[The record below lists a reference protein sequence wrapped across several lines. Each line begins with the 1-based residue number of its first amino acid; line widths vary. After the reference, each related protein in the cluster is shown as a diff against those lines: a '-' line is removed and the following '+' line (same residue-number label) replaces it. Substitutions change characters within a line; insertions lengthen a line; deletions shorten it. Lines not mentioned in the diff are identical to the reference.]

1 MYRASSGH
9 YGEAVYFREPRC
21 PKTLTDPFS
30 PVSAVGEAPTP
41 SIARPARERLIGAG
55 LCTLSAAGFATL
67 SILGKFAYASGMS
80 MTGFL
85 SLRFGGAALLLTAYL
100 LVTRRRRIMPRIRL
114 GLILFALGALGYFT
128 QSSLYF
134 LGLQRVSASLSS
146 VLLYIYPIFVAL
158 LAWAVKRQAPARAE
172 WAAMALALGGVV
184 LTVGPSGGGGV
195 DMLGVLLVLGSAAG
209 YSIYILACD
218 RFTPRASPLMST
230 AYITAGAA
238 FSFAATGLLACTWVV
253 PPSPRSA
260 EILLG
265 MILFSTLIPLITFLA
280 GMARVGPT
288 AASLL
293 STLEPVFTVALAAV
307 FLRESLTPIQMLGA
321 SLVLAA
327 VVLLNMPR
335 RRTPVPAVG

>member
-1 MYRASSGH
+1 M
-9 YGEAVYFREPRC
+9 REPRR
-21 PKTLTDPFS
+21 PNTLTDPFS
-30 PVSAVGEAPTP
+30 PVSAVGEP
-41 SIARPARERLIGAG
+41 SSPSYAQPARERLIGAG

-67 SILGKFAYASGMS
+67 SILGKFAFAGGMS

-85 SLRFGGAALLLTAYL
+85 SLRFGGAAVLLAGYL
-100 LVTRRRRIMPRIRL
+100 LATRRGRILPGVRV
-114 GLILFALGALGYFT
+114 GAILFALGALGYFT

-146 VLLYIYPIFVAL
+146 VLLYVYPIFVAL
-158 LAWAVKRQAPARAE
+158 LAWAVKHQAPARVE
-172 WAAMALALGGVV
+172 WAAMALALAGVV
-184 LTVGPSGGGGV
+184 LTVGPSGGGAIDPVGILFV
-195 DMLGVLLVLGSAAG
+195 IGAAAG

-218 RFTPRASPLMST
+218 RFAPRAGPLVST

-238 FSFAATGLLACTWVV
+238 FSFAATGALTRTWVV
-253 PPSPRSA
+253 PPSARSA

-293 STLEPVFTVALAAV
+293 STLEPVFTVTLAGI
-307 FLRESLTPIQMLGA
+307 FLRESLTPIQLLGA
-321 SLVLAA
+321 CVVLAA
-327 VVLLNMPR
+327 VVLLNLPR
-335 RRTPVPAVG
+335 RRTPLPAVG